1 MKTINTV
8 TGTVSSDKLGVTL
21 MHEHLLVGWAGWEL
35 DCKAPR
41 FDRKTALRQA
51 VERLKELK
59 DLGLGTFVDP
69 CPNDI
74 GRDVVFMAEVA
85 SASGVNIVCSTGL
98 YKEDLGSTPY
108 MKQRSA
114 EEIADIY
121 ATELTQGIGET
132 GIKAGLLKCATT
144 KGRIT
149 EYEEKCLR
157 AAARASRRTG
167 APITTH
173 TDEGTMG
180 REQLNIFESEGVPF
194 SKVIIGHSC
203 GSSDLRYHTDML
215 DRGCYLGF
223 DRFGLDLLHPDRLRL
238 AALIG
243 LVGIGFEKQLVLSHD
258 SVACWKGK
266 GMPEMDAKMRKL
278 VENWKPTHIFKDIIP
293 ALKHAGVPEQKITTM
308 MVENP
313 RRYFEA

>member
-1 MKTINTV
+1 
-8 TGTVSSDKLGVTL
+8 
-21 MHEHLLVGWAGWEL
+21 
-35 DCKAPR
+35 
-41 FDRKTALRQA
+41 
-51 VERLKELK
+51 
-59 DLGLGTFVDP
+59 
-69 CPNDI
+69 
-74 GRDVVFMAEVA
+74 
-85 SASGVNIVCSTGL
+85 
-98 YKEDLGSTPY
+98 
-108 MKQRSA
+108 MKQRSV

-132 GIKAGLLKCATT
+132 GIKAGLIKCATS
-144 KGRIT
+144 KDRIT
-149 EYEEKCLR
+149 EYEERCLR

-180 REQLNIFESEGVPF
+180 PEQLNLFESEGVSF

-203 GSSDLRYHTDML
+203 GSSDLRYHTAML

-243 LVGIGFEKQLVLSHD
+243 LVGIGFEQQLVLSHD

-278 VENWKPTHIFKDIIP
+278 IENWTPTHIFKNIIP
-293 ALKHAGVPEQKITTM
+293 ALKHAGVPEQRITAM